1 MISWLRIL
9 FWWWSGNKFL
19 YPSVRE
25 DVLFKQ
31 MVDASCSLWDK
42 DYGKRR
48 ATMDTIR
55 MPGSQGVHC
64 VPYPCM
70 CLLMLIVLTY
80 TCILNNTLIFAGF
93 GHGRQ
98 NKTLDRIPLALASS
112 LTYTTWSDGQRA
124 YSHIHVIVSKTRPAK
139 MRTSMHML
147 LHCSVVRLA
156 QEDSMMNMVEIT
168 ARIVVI

>member
-1 MISWLRIL
+1 
-9 FWWWSGNKFL
+9 
-19 YPSVRE
+19 
-25 DVLFKQ
+25 

-147 LHCSVVRLA
+147 LVWQKKIHQSSNLDWWISSRGKLSAAVPSGWLA
-156 QEDSMMNMVEIT
+156 NLPREALPAT
-168 ARIVVI
+168 